1 MRNKVWKCMKRKA
14 GLGMA
19 VALMAGALAGCAS
32 STGEESRSGQKEE
45 PLKVAMDLKFPPFTG
60 TDENGEPE
68 GLEVDIAYALG
79 EYLGRDIEIV
89 NTDFSML
96 ITALETGEAD
106 VVISDMAVKEERKEK
121 VDFSEPYLY
130 GRTLALVNKDFAEK
144 NNITDD
150 MPPEEFFGIDG
161 ERVVGLAGTISVS
174 VPQAYGKEVNEVT
187 EIASA
192 LMEINQN
199 TADVLVGANT
209 ILGDHAANPDT
220 TIVYSGIKEYSQSAM
235 AVKKGNTEL
244 LEQLNTFVESMYED
258 GGFYMEAGDKYDQAI
273 GEYLQDDSKGLEY
286 MIYPPE
292 GGTPEV

>member
-1 MRNKVWKCMKRKA
+1 MKKIFNSMKKKA
-14 GLGMA
+14 GILMTAVLLLGM
-19 VALMAGALAGCAS
+19 LGGCAS
-32 STGEESRSGQKEE
+32 SFEESSRNQQEAE

-60 TDENGEPE
+60 TDENGDPE

-96 ITALETGEAD
+96 ITSLETGEAD
-106 VVISDMAVKEERKEK
+106 VVISDMTIKEERKEK
-121 VDFSEPYLY
+121 VDFSKPYLY
-130 GRTLALVNKDFAEK
+130 GRTLALVNKNFAERNHVTNEMTPK
-144 NNITDD
+144 
-150 MPPEEFFGIDG
+150 EFFSIEG

-174 VPQAYGKEVNEVT
+174 VPQAFGVEVEEVT

-209 ILGDHAANPDT
+209 ILGDHAANKNT
-220 TIVYSGIKEYSQSAM
+220 TVVYEGIKEYSQSAM

-244 LEQLNTFVESMYED
+244 LEELNSFVESMYEE

-273 GEYLQDDSKGLEY
+273 GGYLQDGSKGLEY

-292 GGTPEV
+292 GGVPEV

>member
-1 MRNKVWKCMKRKA
+1 MKRINRMKKKA
-14 GLGMA
+14 EILLAAVLALG
-19 VALMAGALAGCAS
+19 VLGGCGS
-32 STGEESRSGQKEE
+32 SSGENSGQEQEGE

-60 TDENGEPE
+60 TDENGNPE

-79 EYLGRDIEIV
+79 EYLDREIEIV

-130 GRTLALVNKDFAEK
+130 GRTLALVNKKFAEEHH
-144 NNITDD
+144 ITND
-150 MPPEEFFGIDG
+150 MTPEEFFGIEG

-174 VPQAYGKEVNEVT
+174 VPQSFGVEVEEVT

-209 ILGDHAANPDT
+209 ILGDHAANEDT
-220 TIVYSGIKEYSQSAM
+220 TVVYEGIKEYSQSAM
-235 AVKKGNTEL
+235 AVKKGNTDL
-244 LEQLNTFVESMYED
+244 LEQLNAFVESMYED
-258 GGFYMEAGDKYDQAI
+258 GGFYMEAGDKYDEAI
-273 GEYLQDDSKGLEY
+273 GEYLQDENRGLEY

-292 GGTPEV
+292 GGVPEV

>member
-1 MRNKVWKCMKRKA
+1 MKRINRMKKKA
-14 GLGMA
+14 EILLAA
-19 VALMAGALAGCAS
+19 VLALGALGGCGS
-32 STGEESRSGQKEE
+32 SSGENSGQEQEGE

-60 TDENGEPE
+60 TDENGNPE

-79 EYLGRDIEIV
+79 EYLDREIEIV

-130 GRTLALVNKDFAEK
+130 GRTLALVNKKFAEEHH
-144 NNITDD
+144 ITND
-150 MPPEEFFGIDG
+150 MTPEEFFGIEG

-174 VPQAYGKEVNEVT
+174 VPQSFGVEVEEVT

-209 ILGDHAANPDT
+209 ILGDHAANEDT
-220 TIVYSGIKEYSQSAM
+220 TVVYEGIKEYSQSAM
-235 AVKKGNTEL
+235 AVKKGNTDL
-244 LEQLNTFVESMYED
+244 LEQLNAFVESMYED
-258 GGFYMEAGDKYDQAI
+258 GGFYMEAGDKYDEAI
-273 GEYLQDDSKGLEY
+273 GEYLQDENRGLEY

-292 GGTPEV
+292 GGVPEV